1 MTEVAFEPKKYDS
14 VTFTEDASAVMTV
27 PEKFADEV
35 QAAVFVFACAGECK
49 SLVLQ
54 GKQFN
59 KVAHERAS
67 ISITSAGDITFEGD
81 AFIGFTT
88 TGDVV
93 ISAAG
98 SLTFDGGAFQK
109 LAEELRGEKYC
120 DTESNG
126 VCDLWHPA
134 KGKIIGEI
142 GDGPM
147 VYRGDILLSSGGDLT
162 WTPQNACTNKQT
174 SWQEPQC
181 RSLSAIAAG
190 DFGTQFVGNI
200 ELNVGG
206 NLKTLGSLFTYLA
219 DASLSFGQERYD
231 PELMAKYTY
240 AGAHIGDIT
249 LRVLGDCDVGDFVFK
264 DVAVSQPGLYQGT
277 VTIDGDGPPLP
288 HPHPATPAS
297 HTASLAIVLQ
307 CMGPWL

>member
-1 MTEVAFEPKKYDS
+1 M
-14 VTFTEDASAVMTV
+14 
-27 PEKFADEV
+27 
-35 QAAVFVFACAGECK
+35 
-49 SLVLQ
+49 
-54 GKQFN
+54 
-59 KVAHERAS
+59 AHERAS
-67 ISITSAGDITFEGD
+67 ISITSEGDITFEGD

-98 SLTFDGGAFQK
+98 SLTFDGGAFQE

-142 GDGPM
+142 DDGPM

-162 WTPQNACTNKQT
+162 WTHVDDTNARNAFKY
-174 SWQEPQC
+174 
-181 RSLSAIAAG
+181 IADG

-264 DVAVSQPGLYQGT
+264 YVAVSQPGLYQGT